1 MFYKCTFMLMFLLSS
16 SLFANNIEDLKTFE
30 AKFTQIIINNAN
42 KKIEY
47 SGKIYIKEPSQIVWK
62 YETPIIKN
70 VYISKDFAIIDEPEL
85 EQAIFT
91 TLKKEINIVKLL
103 KSAKKIGSNIYVT
116 SANDIKFE
124 LLIENRRIKSI
135 KYEDEIENKITIIF
149 TNIIQNETIDEKHFV
164 FQAPDY
170 YDIIRK

>member
-116 SANDIKFE
+116 SANDIDFE